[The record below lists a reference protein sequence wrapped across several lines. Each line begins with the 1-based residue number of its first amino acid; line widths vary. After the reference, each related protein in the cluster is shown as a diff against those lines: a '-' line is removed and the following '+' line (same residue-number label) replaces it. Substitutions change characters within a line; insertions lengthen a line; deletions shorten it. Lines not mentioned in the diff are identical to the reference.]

1 MTTPAQIAD
10 QLRAA
15 SFLEGF
21 TDAHLWKLAR
31 HVVPLELQP
40 DETIFTEG
48 EARQRFAILVS
59 GAVAIEKS
67 ADGRSTRLVTLGP
80 GEAVGEGLLL
90 DDSRHGTTA
99 RVIMPGT
106 AMVLTRQQL
115 DDITREAPQ
124 LYAALVARAARAI
137 SDRLR
142 KADATLVGRG
152 RTLGFGG
159 HRTRVEK
166 DLLGER
172 EVPYE
177 ALYGIQTLR
186 ALENFP
192 ITGIP
197 LREFPVLIE
206 ALATVKEA
214 SALTNRE
221 LGLLEQQHCDVIV
234 RAAREIRAGRHH
246 EHFLVDM
253 IQGGA
258 GTSTNMNANEVI
270 ANRALE
276 LLNEARGRYDV
287 VSPNDHVNLSQSTND
302 VYPTAVR
309 LALHRSLAGL
319 RAELARLADSFEDKG
334 TEFAPLLKMGRTQ
347 MQDAV
352 PMTLGQEFMAFSHTL
367 REDVDRLAEAQN
379 LIREINLGATAIGT
393 GINAPAGYADLVAR
407 RLAEVSEIDVL
418 TAPDLVEATSDTG
431 AFVQL
436 SGVMKRT
443 ATKLS
448 KICNDLR
455 LLSSGPRAGFGEI
468 NLPAMQ
474 PGSSIMPGKV
484 NPVIPEVVNQ
494 VCFDV
499 IGGDVTVTMAAEAGQ
514 LQLNAFEPVIAYR
527 LLRGIDMMRNACL
540 VLRER
545 CVTGITANADRMRHF
560 VEHSI
565 GIVTALVPVIGYQA
579 ASDVAKTALATGRG
593 VFDIVLERGLLTRA
607 QLDEALNPETMT
619 APRRSPQGFTQEYVA
634 PGGKASP

>member
-1 MTTPAQIAD
+1 MTLPAQIAEW
-10 QLRAA
+10 LRSA
-15 SFLEGF
+15 SFVDGL

-31 HVVPLELQP
+31 HVTPHALAA
-40 DETIFTEG
+40 DETLFSEG
-48 EARQRFAILVS
+48 DARTRCAIIIS
-59 GAVAIEKS
+59 GAVAIEKH
-67 ADGRSTRLVTLGP
+67 ADGRTTRLVTLGP

-90 DDSRHGTTA
+90 DESEHGTTA

-106 AMVLTRQQL
+106 ALLITRPQL
-115 DDITREAPQ
+115 DEITREAPQ
-124 LYAALVARAARAI
+124 LYAALVARAARSI
-137 SDRLR
+137 SARLR
-142 KADATLVGRG
+142 RADATLVGRG

-159 HRTRVEK
+159 HRTRTEK

-172 EVPYE
+172 EVPFE
-177 ALYGIQTLR
+177 ALYGVQTLR

-206 ALATVKEA
+206 AMAAVKEA
-214 SALTNRE
+214 AAETNKE
-221 LGLLEQQHCDVIV
+221 LGLLGPQDADVII

-276 LLNEARGRYDV
+276 LLHQARGAYDV
-287 VSPNDHVNLSQSTND
+287 ISPNSHVNLSQSTND

-309 LALHRSLAGL
+309 IALHKSLSSF
-319 RAELARLADSFEDKG
+319 RVELDQLADAFATKG
-334 TEFAPLLKMGRTQ
+334 GEFASMLKMGRTQ

-352 PMTLGQEFMAFSHTL
+352 PMTLGQEFNAFAHTL
-367 REDVDRLAEAQN
+367 REDVDRLIEAQS

-393 GINAPAGYADLVAR
+393 GINAPPGYAELVAR
-407 RLAEVSEIDVL
+407 KLTSIAEVAVI

-436 SGVMKRT
+436 SGVLKRT
-443 ATKLS
+443 SVKLS

-468 NLPAMQ
+468 NLPPMQ

-527 LLRGIDMMRNACL
+527 LLRSIDMLRAACR

-545 CVTGITANADRMRHF
+545 CVMGITANADRMRTF
-560 VEHSI
+560 VEQSI
-565 GIVTALVPVIGYQA
+565 GIVTALVPVIGYETA
-579 ASDVAKTALATGRG
+579 TEIAKIALESGRG
-593 VFDIVLERGLLTRA
+593 VFDVVLERGVLTRA
-607 QLDEALNPETMT
+607 QLDEILNPAAMT
-619 APRRSPQGFTQEYVA
+619 APRSV
-634 PGGKASP
+634 S

>member
-1 MTTPAQIAD
+1 MTKIAEA
-10 QLRAA
+10 LRST

-31 HVVPLELQP
+31 HVTPLDFQAEDLL
-40 DETIFTEG
+40 FSEG
-48 EARQRFAILVS
+48 EKRRRFMILTG

-67 ADGRSTRLVTLGP
+67 SDGRSTRLVTLGA

-90 DDSRHGTTA
+90 DDSPHGTTA
-99 RVIMPGT
+99 RAIMPGT
-106 AMVLTRQQL
+106 AMVLQREQL
-115 DDITREAPQ
+115 DEITREAPQ

-137 SDRLR
+137 SMRLR
-142 KADATLVGRG
+142 RADATLVGRG
-152 RTLGFGG
+152 RVLGFGG
-159 HRTRVEK
+159 HRTRTEH
-166 DLLGER
+166 DLLGDR
-172 EVPYE
+172 DVPFE
-177 ALYGIQTLR
+177 ALYGVQTLR

-206 ALATVKEA
+206 AIAAVKEA
-214 SALTNRE
+214 SAQANHE
-221 LGLLEQQHCDVIV
+221 LGLLGQEQTDVIV

-276 LLNEARGRYDV
+276 LLNRPRGDYDTI
-287 VSPNDHVNLSQSTND
+287 SPNSHVNLSQSTND

-309 LALHRSLAGL
+309 LALHRSLADF
-319 RAELARLADSFEDKG
+319 RAELSRLTDAFEAKG
-334 TEFAPLLKMGRTQ
+334 NEFASMLKMGRTQ

-352 PMTLGQEFMAFSHTL
+352 PMTLGQEFLAFSHTL
-367 REDVDRLAEAQN
+367 REDVDRLTEAQS

-393 GINAPAGYADLVAR
+393 GITAPSGYAELVR
-407 RLAEVSEIDVL
+407 GWLAKVTEIDVI

-527 LLRGIDMMRNACL
+527 LLRGLDMLRNACI

-545 CVTGITANADRMRHF
+545 CVDGITANVDRMRYF
-560 VEHSI
+560 VENSI
-565 GIVTALVPVIGYQA
+565 GIVTALVPIIGYE
-579 ASDVAKTALATGRG
+579 VATEIARTALESGRG
-593 VFDIVLERGLLTRA
+593 VFEVVLERGVLTRA
-607 QLDEALNPETMT
+607 QLDEILDPATML
-619 APRRSPQGFTQEYVA
+619 APRSMT
-634 PGGKASP
+634 